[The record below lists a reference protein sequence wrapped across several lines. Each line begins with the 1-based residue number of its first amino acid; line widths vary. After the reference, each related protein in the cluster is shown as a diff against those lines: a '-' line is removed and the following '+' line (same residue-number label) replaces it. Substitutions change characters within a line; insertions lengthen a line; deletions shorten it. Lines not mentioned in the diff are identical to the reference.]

1 MQSNLPRFLPT
12 EGPAPLQSCQ
22 LSYPASHELKPGH
35 CWGRSPAPGG
45 SFLLTGWPPAWWR
58 GAGGTEREGGPLWL
72 VLFQER
78 PRWRGLP
85 DGIKGSLRE
94 ESTLHSS
101 FSGQRLK
108 RYRGKVKLC
117 CSFAP
122 LEINSP
128 FKGVTQLTPPWNL
141 GVHQDS
147 NLLSNDIKNAL
158 YKGPVSSSH
167 PQAFFFFFP
176 AKS

>member
-1 MQSNLPRFLPT
+1 MQSNLPRFLPK
-12 EGPAPLQSCQ
+12 EGPASLWSCQ
-22 LSYPASHELKPGH
+22 LSYPASHELEPGH
-35 CWGRSPAPGG
+35 RWGRSPAMGG

-94 ESTLHSS
+94 ESTHSS

-141 GVHQDS
+141 VVHQDS

-167 PQAFFFFFP
+167 PQAFFF
-176 AKS
+176 SC